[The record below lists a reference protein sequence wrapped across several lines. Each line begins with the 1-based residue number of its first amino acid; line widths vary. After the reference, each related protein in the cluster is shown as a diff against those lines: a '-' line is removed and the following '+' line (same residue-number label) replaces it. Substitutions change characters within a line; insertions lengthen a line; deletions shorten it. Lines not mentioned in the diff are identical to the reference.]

1 MTRQDI
7 KDALM
12 QVVREYQMQEM
23 LPQFESS
30 QINVE
35 RSADPKFGDY
45 ATNIALKIAPQAK
58 KPPQTVAEILTKR
71 LKEKIRF
78 AEIKIAPPGFINFY
92 LLKEYLRE
100 QVEEV
105 LEEGANFGSLDIGW
119 SQKVQVEFISANPT
133 GPLTLGNGRGGF
145 FGDTLANVLKKA
157 GFEVSRAYFIN
168 DAGYQVEILG
178 HSILKDEQAQYRGK
192 YIDDLRKQIESKL
205 DLPPKE
211 LGRLAAVIIWNSLI
225 RPTIEERMKI
235 NFDEWISEQEI
246 RESDLP
252 EKILEILKRKNLT
265 YEKDGALWFK
275 STEFGDDKDRVLITS
290 EKDGREQ
297 EATYVLPDAACHY
310 KKFVINKFDR
320 VVDIWGADHHGY
332 VARLQAFGKA
342 LGVWDENN
350 LKIIIIQLVRLFK
363 GGEEVKMSKRAG
375 TYITLDELLE
385 NVPLD
390 VARFFFLMYSTDTH
404 MDFNLDLAR
413 ERSEKNPVYYVQYA
427 HARISSILKKAA
439 AEGAGFEES
448 NKTFNLLKETS
459 EMGLIKQLIRFP
471 EIVEDTAKDYQMQRL
486 PQYSLDLVRA
496 FHKFYEQCR
505 VISEDKEKTRAR
517 LSLVEAT
524 RIVLKSTLALMGISA
539 PEKM

>member
-1 MTRQDI
+1 
-7 KDALM
+7 M

-524 RIVLKSTLALMGISA
+524 RVVLKSTLALMGISA

>member
-1 MTRQDI
+1 
-7 KDALM
+7 
-12 QVVREYQMQEM
+12 
-23 LPQFESS
+23 
-30 QINVE
+30 
-35 RSADPKFGDY
+35 
-45 ATNIALKIAPQAK
+45 
-58 KPPQTVAEILTKR
+58 
-71 LKEKIRF
+71 
-78 AEIKIAPPGFINFY
+78 
-92 LLKEYLRE
+92 
-100 QVEEV
+100 
-105 LEEGANFGSLDIGW
+105 
-119 SQKVQVEFISANPT
+119 
-133 GPLTLGNGRGGF
+133 
-145 FGDTLANVLKKA
+145 
-157 GFEVSRAYFIN
+157 
-168 DAGYQVEILG
+168 
-178 HSILKDEQAQYRGK
+178 
-192 YIDDLRKQIESKL
+192 
-205 DLPPKE
+205 
-211 LGRLAAVIIWNSLI
+211 LAAVIIWNSLI

-524 RIVLKSTLALMGISA
+524 RVVLKSTLALMGISA

>member
-524 RIVLKSTLALMGISA
+524 RVVLKSTLALMGISA